1 MGMREPCLP
10 TVPSASNPHP
20 GLMQLRART
29 SPADPCGANEPKLKR
44 QQVVKLSPER
54 AHRTNLL
61 SHQCAGLLPSA
72 TSRRGWLPNPIHL
85 PVCSP
90 AVTHMICGDMGMRC
104 GEGVPAAS
112 AMHRPLGNPS
122 PPWNSPSATRPRV
135 RCKHSADAV
144 PGGGKPTYKLLRPGA
159 ARVTVVGLEH
169 VYEY

>member
-1 MGMREPCLP
+1 MREPCLP

-61 SHQCAGLLPSA
+61 SHHCAGLHPSA

-90 AVTHMICGDMGMRC
+90 AVKHMVCGDMGMRC

-122 PPWNSPSATRPRV
+122 PPPPGTAPLPPDQGCGASTLQRGSRGGRPA
-135 RCKHSADAV
+135 CKS
-144 PGGGKPTYKLLRPGA
+144 LRPGA
-159 ARVTVVGLEH
+159 ARVTRLGPGH
-169 VYEY
+169 DY